1 MECGYQ
7 DAGRA
12 ERGDSP
18 DHPPGIYFGVGIP
31 ILKSTERQLWGE
43 KEWISQSIKWLC
55 EFILTKESAPGND
68 GNLS

>member
-43 KEWISQSIKWLC
+43 KEWIS
-55 EFILTKESAPGND
+55 
-68 GNLS
+68 